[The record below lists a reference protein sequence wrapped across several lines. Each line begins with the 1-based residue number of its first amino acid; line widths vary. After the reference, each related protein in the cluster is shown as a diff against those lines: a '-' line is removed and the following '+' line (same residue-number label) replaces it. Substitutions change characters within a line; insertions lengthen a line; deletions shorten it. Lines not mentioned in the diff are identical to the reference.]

1 MDDKTTDTVTDK
13 PSPYLFD
20 VSFDADQIARA
31 EAEAKAKEEEPPE
44 PTFTLLQIDEARK
57 QGYDEGVLAGR
68 EEASNGIENS
78 IGQTLEHI
86 AQQLPTVLHAQ
97 SSANEQ
103 MMANAAEIA
112 VTVMRKLMP
121 TLLERHGTAE
131 IDALLA
137 DCVSN
142 LIDEPKIRIRVAAD
156 LAATVEERLEGL
168 VSASGFDGRFIVE
181 PDETMQPTDC
191 CIDWPGGGIEKRSDE
206 IWTQI
211 DTALARFLAQYGADN
226 PAPDTDDTDQHT
238 APAAEAAAVDE
249 TEDQAARPEADARE
263 QSAPAEDGTHVE
275 PAANYTADDVT
286 GVSTGADPV
295 TADEPEEPQDGA
307 SPPDDETKAI
317 DPEAPA

>member
-1 MDDKTTDTVTDK
+1 MDDKTTDTVTEE

-68 EEASNGIENS
+68 EEASNGIENG

-86 AQQLPTVLHAQ
+86 AQQLPTILQAQ
-97 SSANEQ
+97 SAANEQ
-103 MMANAAEIA
+103 MTANAAEIA

-121 TLLERHGTAE
+121 TLLERHGAAE

-137 DCVSN
+137 GCVSN

-156 LAATVEERLEGL
+156 HAATVEARLESL
-168 VSASGFDGRFIVE
+168 VSASGFDGRFLVE
-181 PDETMQPTDC
+181 QDETMQPTDC

-206 IWTQI
+206 IWSQI
-211 DTALARFLAQYGADN
+211 DSALARFLAHYGQDN
-226 PAPDTDDTDQHT
+226 PAPAADDTERHITPADE
-238 APAAEAAAVDE
+238 AAEADATEGEAV
-249 TEDQAARPEADARE
+249 QAQTNTSE
-263 QSAPAEDGTHVE
+263 QSVPANASAAVE
-275 PAANYTADDVT
+275 PAAEHTADDATIASPDAEHVT
-286 GVSTGADPV
+286 T
-295 TADEPEEPQDGA
+295 DEPEEPQSGA
-307 SPPDDETKAI
+307 TPPDGETKAI